1 MHELD
6 SVILTRRDAA
16 WLLGVAVAM
25 LLALVLVFALRV
37 SRPVWI
43 TMDGSRL
50 QVSYG
55 TSIGE
60 LNRAHALS
68 ARSGRLLSVDGS
80 VLATEGGGPPAMLR
94 NGRPATAT
102 QVVFNDDVIES
113 RNGLDAV
120 EATVALREPI
130 PVKTRI
136 TGNGPVMRLA
146 NPGSVGVRLRVAG
159 SVSGKIVS
167 DTILVKAQ
175 AMRIVRTRPR
185 PKDKLVALTFDDGP
199 WPGQTDKILK
209 ILEREGV
216 HATFFMVG
224 ARVRASPGLAKKV
237 VEAGNLAGNHTL
249 GHRLLTK
256 SKPKQIK
263 RQLSGGANAIK
274 RATGVSPK
282 WFRPPWGAMNNKVW
296 KQARK
301 MGLHVALWDI
311 DTRDWTRPGVT
322 KIVKRATRRVEKGTI
337 ILMHDGG
344 VNRTQT
350 IKALPKI
357 IRTLK
362 NRGYVF
368 VTLQELADAE

>member
-16 WLLGVAVAM
+16 SLLGVAVAM

-55 TSIGE
+55 TSVGD
-60 LNRAHALS
+60 LNRTHAPS
-68 ARSGRLLSVDGS
+68 SRSGRLLSVDGS
-80 VLATEGGGPPAMLR
+80 VLATEGGAPPGILR

-113 RNGLDAV
+113 KDGLDAV

-136 TGNGPVMRLA
+136 TGSGPVMRLA

-159 SVSGKIVS
+159 SVSGKVVS
-167 DTILVKAQ
+167 EKILVKPQ

-224 ARVRASPGLAKKV
+224 ARVRASPGLAKEV

-263 RQLSGGANAIK
+263 RQLSGGASAIK

-282 WFRPPWGAMNNKVW
+282 WFRPPWGAMNSKVW
-296 KQARK
+296 KQTRK

-311 DTRDWTRPGVT
+311 DTRDWTRPGAK
-322 KIVKRATRRVEKGTI
+322 KIVSRATKRVDKGTI

-350 IKALPKI
+350 IQALPKI

-368 VTLQELADAE
+368 VTLEELADAE